1 MTKNFLP
8 IGSIVMLDGGTKPVM
23 INGYCAVTTAL
34 KDKVFDY
41 RGCPF
46 PEGIIDSSGV
56 ALFDDEQISKVV
68 YEGFKNDEAKEFIH
82 KLETIVNK

>member
-1 MTKNFLP
+1 MGKSFLP
-8 IGSIVMLDGGTKPVM
+8 IGSIVLLDKGTKMIM
-23 INGYCAVTTAL
+23 INGYCAVTNAI

-41 RGCPF
+41 RGCPY
-46 PEGIIDSSGV
+46 PEGILNSSGV